1 MERDI
6 IKIDEELCNGC
17 GLCVPNCHEGALRV
31 IDGKVRLVSELMCD
45 GLGACIG
52 YCPEGAIT
60 IERREAEPYD
70 EIAVIE
76 EMAGKGSNT
85 VIAHLRHLKDHH
97 EYGYL
102 EEGMTWL
109 EVNSKRLP
117 FSVTAVLAAVR
128 GKSAREA
135 VSDTAIAASG
145 MSIADGAG
153 HGQGAHGEQ
162 PAQGANGGA
171 QGEPH
176 AQGAH
181 GGAHEEQPAQGANGG
196 AHGEHPAHGALGGA
210 HGESPAK
217 GAHSGA
223 HRHHGGGCPG
233 SAERILTPPPAFAA
247 VTAAAEIPSQLTH
260 WPVQMHLI
268 NPNAPAY
275 RDADLLLA
283 ADCVAFSLGSFHN
296 SWLKGRT
303 LAIACPK
310 LDHGTESYIEKLR
323 AMVDIA
329 RVNTITVMMMEVPCC
344 GGLVQMVRT
353 ALAGA
358 SRKVPVRTVT
368 VSIDGKI
375 LKDEWL

>member
-1 MERDI
+1 MSLLLWLKIVTGEMERDI
-6 IKIDEELCNGC
+6 IKIDEKLCNGC
-17 GLCVPNCHEGALRV
+17 GLCVPNCHEGALQV

-76 EMAGKGSNT
+76 EMAGKGVNT
-85 VIAHLRHLKDHH
+85 LIAHLRHLKDHH

-109 EVNSKRLP
+109 EVNSKDLP
-117 FSVTAVLAAVR
+117 FSVTEVLAAVS
-128 GKSAREA
+128 GKIAKEA
-135 VSDTAIAASG
+135 EANAAVAATG
-145 MSIADGAG
+145 MSIAHGGSHG
-153 HGQGAHGEQ
+153 HGS
-162 PAQGANGGA
+162 
-171 QGEPH
+171 
-176 AQGAH
+176 
-181 GGAHEEQPAQGANGG
+181 
-196 AHGEHPAHGALGGA
+196 HGEHQVQGSAG
-210 HGESPAK
+210 
-217 GAHSGA
+217 GA
-223 HRHHGGGCPG
+223 HRHNGGGCPG
-233 SAERILTPPPAFAA
+233 SAERVFVQSPVFAA
-247 VTAAAEIPSQLTH
+247 AAADIPSQLTH
-260 WPVQMHLI
+260 WPVQMHLV

-275 RDADLLLA
+275 RGADLLLA

-296 SWLKGRT
+296 SWLKSRT

-310 LDHGTESYIEKLR
+310 LDHGTETYIEKLS
-323 AMVDIA
+323 AMIDVA

-344 GGLVQMVRT
+344 SGLVQIVRT

-358 SRKVPVRTVT
+358 SRKVPVRAVM

-375 LKDEWL
+375 LKDEWI